1 MKELIID
8 SYYVAWRELKKY
20 FRQKTRMMVTVIQ
33 PFLWL
38 ALMGNT
44 MSGLTNNP
52 MAAQFLGTSNYL
64 TFMTPGIILMTVM
77 STSIFSGTTVV
88 WDRRFGYLN
97 KLLAAPIKRGAIPF
111 GKMFAAAVQGLFQ
124 AVVIIIV
131 ALLFGVKFQSGFSGI
146 LMILL
151 IAGLLSFIL
160 AGFSLALSVKLKT
173 IETLMS
179 VINLFIMPLMFAS
192 NALFP
197 VKAMPKWLQVI
208 AKINPITY
216 AIIPMRDLTISG
228 WTYHIWIYLLIIL
241 AIDVVVMLWTNTV
254 FKNATA
260 E

>member
-38 ALMGNT
+38 ALMGNA

-52 MAAQFLGTSNYL
+52 MAAQFLGTGNYL

-77 STSIFSGTTVV
+77 FTSIFSGTTVV
-88 WDRRFGYLN
+88 WDRRFGYLD

-131 ALLFGVKFQSGFSGI
+131 ALLFGVRFQSGFLGI
-146 LMILL
+146 LMILI

-160 AGFSLALSVKLKT
+160 AGFSLALSVRIKT
-173 IETLMS
+173 IETLMA
-179 VINLFIMPLMFAS
+179 VINLFMMPLMFAS

-197 VKAMPKWLQVI
+197 LKVMPKWLQVI

-216 AIIPMRDLTISG
+216 AIMPMRDLTVKG
-228 WTYHIWIYLLIIL
+228 WAYNIWIYLLVIL
-241 AIDVVVMLWTNTV
+241 VIDAVVMLWTNTV

>member
-38 ALMGNT
+38 ALMGNA

-52 MAAQFLGTSNYL
+52 MAAQFLGTGNYL

-77 STSIFSGTTVV
+77 FTSIFSGTTVV
-88 WDRRFGYLN
+88 WDRRFGYLD

-131 ALLFGVKFQSGFSGI
+131 ALLFGVRFQSGFLGI

-160 AGFSLALSVKLKT
+160 AGFSLALSVRIKT
-173 IETLMS
+173 IETLMA
-179 VINLFIMPLMFAS
+179 VINLFMMPLMFAS

-197 VKAMPKWLQVI
+197 LKVMPKWLQVI

-216 AIIPMRDLTISG
+216 AIMPMRNLTVKG
-228 WTYHIWIYLLIIL
+228 WAYNIWIYLLVIL
-241 AIDVVVMLWTNTV
+241 VIDAVVMLWTNTV

>member
-38 ALMGNT
+38 ALMGNA

-52 MAAQFLGTSNYL
+52 MAAQFLGTGNYL

-77 STSIFSGTTVV
+77 FTSIFSGTTVV
-88 WDRRFGYLN
+88 WDRRFGYLD

-131 ALLFGVKFQSGFSGI
+131 ALLFGVRFQSGFLGI

-160 AGFSLALSVKLKT
+160 AGFSLALSVRIKT
-173 IETLMS
+173 IETLMA
-179 VINLFIMPLMFAS
+179 VINLFMMPLMFAS

-197 VKAMPKWLQVI
+197 LKVMPKWLQVI

-216 AIIPMRDLTISG
+216 AIMPMRDLTVKG
-228 WTYHIWIYLLIIL
+228 WAYNIWIYLLIIL
-241 AIDVVVMLWTNTV
+241 VIDAAVMLWTNTV

>member
-38 ALMGNT
+38 ALMGNA

-52 MAAQFLGTSNYL
+52 MAAQFLGTGNYL

-77 STSIFSGTTVV
+77 FTSIFSGTTVV
-88 WDRRFGYLN
+88 WDRRFGYLD

-131 ALLFGVKFQSGFSGI
+131 ALLFGVRFQSGFLGI

-160 AGFSLALSVKLKT
+160 AGFSLALSVRIKT
-173 IETLMS
+173 IETLMA
-179 VINLFIMPLMFAS
+179 VINLFMMPLMFAS

-197 VKAMPKWLQVI
+197 LKVMPKWLQVI

-216 AIIPMRDLTISG
+216 AIMPMRDLTVKG
-228 WTYHIWIYLLIIL
+228 WAYNIWIYLLVIL
-241 AIDVVVMLWTNTV
+241 VIDAVVMLWTNTV

>member
-38 ALMGNT
+38 ALMGNA

-52 MAAQFLGTSNYL
+52 MAAQFLGTGNYL

-77 STSIFSGTTVV
+77 FTSIFSGTTVV
-88 WDRRFGYLN
+88 WDRRFGYLD

-131 ALLFGVKFQSGFSGI
+131 ALLFGVRFQSGFLGI

-160 AGFSLALSVKLKT
+160 AGFSLALSVRIKT
-173 IETLMS
+173 IETLMA
-179 VINLFIMPLMFAS
+179 VINLFMMPLMFAS

-197 VKAMPKWLQVI
+197 LKVMPKWLQVI

-216 AIIPMRDLTISG
+216 AIMPMRDLTVKG
-228 WTYHIWIYLLIIL
+228 WAYNIWIYLLVIL
-241 AIDVVVMLWTNTV
+241 VIDAVVMLWTNRV

>member
-38 ALMGNT
+38 ALMGNA

-52 MAAQFLGTSNYL
+52 MAAQFLGTGNYL

-77 STSIFSGTTVV
+77 FTSIFSGTTVV
-88 WDRRFGYLN
+88 WDRRFGYLD

-131 ALLFGVKFQSGFSGI
+131 ALLFGVRFQSGFLGI

-160 AGFSLALSVKLKT
+160 AGFSLALSVRIKT
-173 IETLMS
+173 IETLMA
-179 VINLFIMPLMFAS
+179 VINLFMMPLMFAS

-197 VKAMPKWLQVI
+197 LKVMPKWLQVI

-216 AIIPMRDLTISG
+216 AIMPMRDLTVKG
-228 WTYHIWIYLLIIL
+228 WAYNIWIYLLIIL
-241 AIDVVVMLWTNTV
+241 VIDAAVMLWTNMV

>member
-38 ALMGNT
+38 ALMGNA

-52 MAAQFLGTSNYL
+52 MAAQFLGTGNYL

-77 STSIFSGTTVV
+77 FTSIFSGTTVV
-88 WDRRFGYLN
+88 WDRRFGYLD

-131 ALLFGVKFQSGFSGI
+131 ALLFGVRFQSGFLGI

-160 AGFSLALSVKLKT
+160 AGFSLALSVKIKT

-179 VINLFIMPLMFAS
+179 LINLFMMPLMFAS

-197 VKAMPKWLQVI
+197 LKVMPKWLQVI

-216 AIIPMRDLTISG
+216 AIMPMRDLTVKG
-228 WTYHIWIYLLIIL
+228 WAYNIWIYLLVIL
-241 AIDVVVMLWTNTV
+241 VIDAVVMLWTNTV

>member
-38 ALMGNT
+38 ALMGNA

-52 MAAQFLGTSNYL
+52 MAAQFLGTGNYL

-77 STSIFSGTTVV
+77 FTSIFSGTTVV
-88 WDRRFGYLN
+88 WDRRFGYLD

-131 ALLFGVKFQSGFSGI
+131 ALLFGVRFQSGFLGI

-160 AGFSLALSVKLKT
+160 AGFSLALSVKIKT

-179 VINLFIMPLMFAS
+179 LINLFMMPLMFAS

-197 VKAMPKWLQVI
+197 LKVMPKWLQVI

-216 AIIPMRDLTISG
+216 AIMPMRDLTVKG
-228 WTYHIWIYLLIIL
+228 WAYNIWIYLLIIL
-241 AIDVVVMLWTNTV
+241 VIDAVVMLWTNTV